1 MGCRRQRVIVMPVGW
16 IHPIHALK
24 RMKRNSATLM
34 PTRTPSAFAMLA
46 LPLFR
51 RSIRMPALKR
61 APKMPMKASVTMI
74 FMMTHYSTRL
84 SRTPL
89 GKDHPHPKGLIPGI
103 RSGHTFSLPRKRV

>member
-1 MGCRRQRVIVMPVGW
+1 MVMPVGW
-16 IHPIHALK
+16 IHPIQALK

-34 PTRTPSAFAMLA
+34 PTRTANAFAMLA

-74 FMMTHYSTRL
+74 FMMTHYSTR
-84 SRTPL
+84 SPQTPH
-89 GKDHPHPKGLIPGI
+89 GKDHPRPMGLRGCIPFRHPSGLCLD
-103 RSGHTFSLPRKRV
+103 HV